1 MCEVKCGKG
10 FLVCWL
16 GKGSLYE
23 EAQTFMLCL
32 PMQGDLGAI
41 DEKYDIAISTA
52 CGPLDNIVV
61 DTMETAMKCV
71 EFLRKNDVGVAT
83 FIGLDKVGAV
93 YCAVWGLVILSMFI
107 FSCRLST

>member
-1 MCEVKCGKG
+1 M
-10 FLVCWL
+10 CWL
-16 GKGSLYE
+16 GKGLLYD

-71 EFLRKNDVGVAT
+71 EFLRKNNVGVAT
-83 FIGLDKVGAV
+83 FIGLDKVGVV
-93 YCAVWGLVILSMFI
+93 YRAVWGLVVFG
-107 FSCRLST
+107 FSFFLL